1 MDIPKW
7 LLLIPWY
14 SHEIPFVVPTIPML
28 FKWIKWATAP
38 HRAWI
43 GPNTTGWEPR
53 VNSENFTWVTEGWWK
68 KLGPTPPKYP
78 KSMQILYV
86 YAIYRWFLMMHL
98 FKKGKTSWHPVLS
111 SCCQVCAPIYRI
123 PKCFCPHPVQAR
135 CIIDRTLSLASHK
148 KNRKK
153 QDLLIEL
160 GCLNNFPVQYSLRYM
175 SPSEAPSLEVWL

>member
-1 MDIPKW
+1 MDQMGHRPPSRLDWTQHNGLRTQGKLW
-7 LLLIPWY
+7 KLHL
-14 SHEIPFVVPTIPML
+14 SHWGMV
-28 FKWIKWATAP
+28 
-38 HRAWI
+38 
-43 GPNTTGWEPR
+43 
-53 VNSENFTWVTEGWWK
+53 K

-78 KSMQILYV
+78 KSMQILYL

-98 FKKGKTSWHPVLS
+98 FKKGKTFWHPVLS
-111 SCCQVCAPIYRI
+111 SCCQVFAPIYRI
-123 PKCFCPHPVQAR
+123 PKCFCPRPLQGR

-148 KNRKK
+148 KNSKK